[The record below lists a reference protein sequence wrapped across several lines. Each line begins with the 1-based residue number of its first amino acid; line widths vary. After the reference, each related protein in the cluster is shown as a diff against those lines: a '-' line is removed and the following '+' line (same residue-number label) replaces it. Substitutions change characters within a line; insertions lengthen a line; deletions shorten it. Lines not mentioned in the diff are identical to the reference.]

1 MNAAKAGETGL
12 HATGVIFGEDGVLIV
27 GSSGAGK
34 SALALALLARA
45 RAVNQF
51 AALVGDD
58 RVWVRRVSGRLI
70 ARGASMTSGIVERRM
85 AGLVT
90 VDCERAMVVRLAVEF
105 GEPGRDW
112 PRLPPDPDVLAIGGV
127 ETPRLALPTGQS
139 AVDQAIAVEE
149 RLSAARR
156 RNAGQEGIS
165 LEQMAAVHKNG
176 EVTASSRHGERRRRE
191 PVV

>member
-12 HATGVIFGEDGVLIV
+12 HATGVIVGEDGVLIV

-58 RVWVRRVSGRLI
+58 RVWVRRASGRLV
-70 ARGASMTSGIVERRM
+70 ARGASLTAGIVERRM

-90 VDCERAMVVRLAVEF
+90 VDCESSMVVRLAVEL

-112 PRLPPDPDVLAIGGV
+112 PRLPPDPDILTIGGI
-127 ETPRLALPTGQS
+127 ETPRLAMPVGQS
-139 AVDQAIAVEE
+139 AADQAIAIEE

-156 RNAGQEGIS
+156 RDAAQKGIS
-165 LEQMAAVHKNG
+165 LEQIAAVHKNG
-176 EVTASSRHGERRRRE
+176 QVTVSLRHGERPRRE